1 MRLLIG
7 IMASLPLATASAAAS
22 PQEGDKSA
30 GALVTQS
37 QLMYDRATHQTRRVV
52 YRIGAMLPRDDIM
65 FVWRP
70 ESDQDNVDEAG
81 RVSGRGRVVWYAAT
95 DRGADRALLA
105 EYVGSLRAGLRE
117 GEGLF
122 TDAVGLRISGSW
134 KSGLPDGLTLI
145 ERPNGDTLRVTF
157 SNGRMVGAADFNGA
171 DGSQAS
177 GDIAVLTHR
186 GQAPAEIDELR
197 WLLPPSEPRLVLAQ
211 APATEVKLSV
221 AVDRARAISE
231 ARRIADDAMC
241 GEILGY
247 TSEPAGPTLRIV
259 PDSRSLMGKWKGGE
273 NIVDWPDFTCY
284 ELPERFQR
292 NPAFVK
298 IEVANNTRNQ
308 LNISNAFVLVESS
321 NIDYQPAIE
330 IVSLSDD
337 KYSPNFSLRNFGWGA
352 ARNLK
357 IRLAFKGKKGAISPY
372 HERIIPSLSVLS
384 NQSLD
389 PLVKSLKVNFGGRAN
404 GTYPCKGEA
413 SACFQK
419 LLARGLFSPIRDSI
433 RLEDTRI
440 LARVEGTVSYTWTDY
455 TKRELQRISPVSFD
469 MVLGWIE
476 TPAEYGA
483 PGPGE
488 VVHAKALQ
496 FKLTGVNYRIPIPFR
511 RTVAPNVVG
520 RYGFALEATKSSFH
534 KFRVAIVLSDGRQI
548 VTRPMEMLV
557 FAPKP

>member
-337 KYSPNFSLRNFGWGA
+337 KYSPNFSLRNFGNYILDLA
-352 ARNLK
+352 A
-357 IRLAFKGKKGAISPY
+357 
-372 HERIIPSLSVLS
+372 
-384 NQSLD
+384 
-389 PLVKSLKVNFGGRAN
+389 
-404 GTYPCKGEA
+404 
-413 SACFQK
+413 
-419 LLARGLFSPIRDSI
+419 
-433 RLEDTRI
+433 
-440 LARVEGTVSYTWTDY
+440 
-455 TKRELQRISPVSFD
+455 
-469 MVLGWIE
+469 
-476 TPAEYGA
+476 
-483 PGPGE
+483 
-488 VVHAKALQ
+488 
-496 FKLTGVNYRIPIPFR
+496 
-511 RTVAPNVVG
+511 
-520 RYGFALEATKSSFH
+520 
-534 KFRVAIVLSDGRQI
+534 
-548 VTRPMEMLV
+548 
-557 FAPKP
+557 